1 MFELVCSFCGQKLK
15 LDSSGLWGDKTGPS
29 CRYSPSEYHIAVSNS
44 IHCVYCGDK
53 VKSNSQ
59 GLWGDV
65 RGPFCPTSPAGKHQ
79 LAYTGPK
86 VRESNKVN
94 NSSDIFK
101 EIFSTSRK
109 KSIEISNLQEDA
121 IIPAEKLDE
130 LKKELTFIGYCY
142 SCDEAIFDQDL
153 ISKKHNE
160 IFHQECYR
168 SYINT
173 DKGREW
179 DSKENENERLDEEER
194 QQKIKE
200 YNAWLKTPE
209 GVEFIA
215 KKEKEERQ
223 KELEQKEKKNK
234 ERIDSEIKQ
243 IAINYFIINKN
254 RKGFLL
260 SLLLIPFLSYVLSSI
275 ICSVIPFAAMG
286 DILFGGEYAQIK
298 ITMLMS
304 LTLYLIRLPKYK
316 LPKKTNEVIKIKNEI
331 QTLERSKF
339 NYIKELYDKINEYSN
354 EFKDYVYILDENKEK
369 LEKAKNTY
377 ASYTDIEIPLIM
389 YNDTVTNSAKDGFV
403 LTNINLYAHSA
414 FDKNIKIPINEISSI
429 TLQNTNLVVND
440 YKITL
445 SVLNKLD
452 KEYLLFL
459 VNELL
464 QEDTI

>member
-1 MFELVCSFCGQKLK
+1 MENFTKQSDSMYNRALREPKRTAA
-15 LDSSGLWGDKTGPS
+15 DSSWDVWSNYLFCPRLCEECRWFSRANSNWPFHCKGPTS
-29 CRYSPSEYHIAVSNS
+29 RAASHESKKDGYKQYD
-44 IHCVYCGDK
+44 HCV
-53 VKSNSQ
+53 S
-59 GLWGDV
+59 
-65 RGPFCPTSPAGKHQ
+65 F
-79 LAYTGPK
+79 
-86 VRESNKVN
+86 
-94 NSSDIFK
+94 
-101 EIFSTSRK
+101 
-109 KSIEISNLQEDA
+109 
-121 IIPAEKLDE
+121 EKI
-130 LKKELTFIGYCY
+130 ELTINKYEKEKPNVGIKDEKQDIESHEVKREPKFIGYCF
-142 SCDEAIFDQDL
+142 SCDEDIYDNCQ

-173 DKGREW
+173 DEGREW
-179 DSKENENERLDEEER
+179 DSKEKEKERLAEEVR

-200 YNAWLKTPE
+200 NNAWLKTPE

-223 KELEQKEKKNK
+223 KELEQKKKENK
-234 ERIDSEIKQ
+234 ERIESKIKK
-243 IAINYFIINKN
+243 IAIDYLIINKN

-275 ICSVIPFAAMG
+275 ICSIIPFAAMS

-331 QTLERSKF
+331 QTLERSNF
-339 NYIKELYDKINEYSN
+339 NYINELYVKINEYSN

-369 LEKAKNTY
+369 LEKAKNAY
-377 ASYTDIEIPLIM
+377 ASYTDIETPLIM

-414 FDKNIKIPINEISSI
+414 FDKNIKIPINEIGSI

-452 KEYLLFL
+452 KEYLFFL
-459 VNELL
+459 LNEIL